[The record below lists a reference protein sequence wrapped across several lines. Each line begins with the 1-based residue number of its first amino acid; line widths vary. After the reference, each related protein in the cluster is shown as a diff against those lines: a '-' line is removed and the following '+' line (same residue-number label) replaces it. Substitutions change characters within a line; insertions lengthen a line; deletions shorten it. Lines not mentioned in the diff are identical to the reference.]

1 MAAADFIKK
10 LAPGAQ
16 KVYKKYNVLASLVIA
31 QGCLES
37 GFGTSGLSKQ
47 ANNLFGVKGT
57 YNGKYVLM
65 WTSEQDKKGN
75 VTRIQAK
82 FRKYPSY
89 AESLA
94 DLGSLYTRLSR
105 YKAVVGEKDY
115 KKATTAVFKAGYATD
130 IHYPSKLNSIIEKYN
145 LTKYDGEIVPDVPDV
160 PEEPSEPETPTKP
173 TYPSK
178 EYDGKDM
185 PLNQHLP
192 SDVDFPQLHVSS
204 KDGKDVIEITGVS
217 VDFTADPTGKKSFSF
232 TLPRTQEN
240 ATEFELLVV
249 DNILYLDEKK
259 YNHQKYYITNVSL
272 HQENGVLTKTVTAAH
287 IFSVLLINNRIE
299 KTVSKKL
306 SIKEALDIALKGT
319 DFKYVIHAKDGE
331 ISSAEQ
337 ENFGEKNSTEL
348 MDEIIEDYDIE
359 LDVDN
364 YKIHV
369 YKKMGQEIDFVLDSR
384 YNMPG
389 ITITT
394 DSQNCTTRAWGYG
407 AQKET
412 DSVSKSK
419 DDSKTTKDEKEAS
432 KDEEKEPEYVFE
444 PVLYIHPDEDKF
456 LIEGKPRWAEPIK
469 DERYKKSSSIISALK
484 KHVNPYPE
492 MTVEVEFQKIYEP
505 KLLEI
510 EQDFW
515 LGDTIHVIADTADGI
530 TFEDDLRVVSIQ
542 HNPLNPYSSPTI
554 TFANFRKDIQRITVD
569 QAKQVKNLQ
578 RYINDMLKTLR

>member
-16 KVYKKYNVLASLVIA
+16 KVFKKYNVLASLVIA

-37 GFGTSGLSKQ
+37 GFGASDLSKQ
-47 ANNLFGVKGT
+47 AYNLFGVKGT

-65 WTSEQDKKGN
+65 WTKEQDKHGN
-75 VTRIQAK
+75 ETRVQAR

-105 YKAVVGEKDY
+105 YKDVVGEKDY
-115 KKATTAVFKAGYATD
+115 QKATAAVAKGGYATD
-130 IHYPSKLNSIIEKYN
+130 INYATKLNSIIFTYK
-145 LTKYDGEIVPDVPDV
+145 LTQYDNVDL
-160 PEEPSEPETPTKP
+160 PEEPSEPETPTGP
-173 TYPSK
+173 DYPSK

-185 PLNQHLP
+185 PLNQNLP

-204 KDGKDVIEITGVS
+204 KDGKEVIEITGAS
-217 VDFTADPTGKKSFSF
+217 VDFTVDTTGKKTFTFS
-232 TLPRTQEN
+232 LVRTQEN
-240 ATEFELLVV
+240 AAEFELLVV

-272 HQENGVLTKTVTAAH
+272 HQENGMLTKTVTAAH
-287 IFSVLLINNRIE
+287 IFTVLLINNRIE
-299 KTVSKKL
+299 NTVSKKL

-412 DSVSKSK
+412 DSDSESKG
-419 DDSKTTKDEKEAS
+419 DGKTTEDEKEVK

-530 TFEDDLRVVSIQ
+530 TFEDDLRVVSFQ

-554 TFANFRKDIQRITVD
+554 TFANFRKDIQRINVD
-569 QAKQVKNLQ
+569 QVKKMKNLQ

>member
-1 MAAADFIKK
+1 MAAVDFIKK

-16 KVYKKYNVLASLVIA
+16 RVQKKYNVLASLVIA

-37 GFGTSGLSKQ
+37 GFGASDLSQQ
-47 ANNLFGVKGT
+47 AYNLFGVKGT

-65 WTSEQDKKGN
+65 WTKEQDKNGN
-75 VTRIQAK
+75 ETRVKAR

-105 YKAVVGEKDY
+105 YKDVVGEKDY
-115 KKATTAVFKAGYATD
+115 QKATAAVAKGGYATD
-130 IHYPSKLNSIIEKYN
+130 INYATKLNSIIFTYKLTQYDN
-145 LTKYDGEIVPDVPDV
+145 LDDL
-160 PEEPSEPETPTKP
+160 PEEPSEPETPTGP
-173 TYPSK
+173 DYPSK

-185 PLNQHLP
+185 PLNQNLP

-204 KDGKDVIEITGVS
+204 KDGKEVIEITGAS
-217 VDFTADPTGKKSFSF
+217 VDFTVDTTGKKSFTFS
-232 TLPRTQEN
+232 LVRTQEN
-240 ATEFELLVV
+240 AAEFELLVV

-272 HQENGVLTKTVTAAH
+272 HQENGMLTKTVTAAH

-369 YKKMGQEIDFVLDSR
+369 YKKMGQKIDFVLDSR

-419 DDSKTTKDEKEAS
+419 DDSKTTENEQEAS

-554 TFANFRKDIQRITVD
+554 TFANFRKDIQRINVD
-569 QAKQVKNLQ
+569 QVKKMKNLQ

>member
-47 ANNLFGVKGT
+47 ANNLFGIKGT

-115 KKATTAVFKAGYATD
+115 KKATAAVSKAGYATD

-173 TYPSK
+173 TYPSR

-204 KDGKDVIEITGVS
+204 KDGKDVIEVTGMS
-217 VDFTADPTGKKSFSF
+217 VDFTADPTGKKTFSF

-319 DFKYVIHAKDGE
+319 DFKYVIHANDGD
-331 ISSAEQ
+331 IPSVEQ

-348 MDEIIEDYDIE
+348 MDEIIEDYGIE

-369 YKKMGQEIDFVLDSR
+369 YKKMGQVIDFVLDSR

-412 DSVSKSK
+412 DSVSESK
-419 DDSKTTKDEKEAS
+419 GDGKDQKEVK

-469 DERYKKSSSIISALK
+469 DERYKKAGSIISALK

-554 TFANFRKDIQRITVD
+554 TFANFRKDIQRISVD

>member
-1 MAAADFIKK
+1 MAAVDFIKK

-16 KVYKKYNVLASLVIA
+16 RVQKKYNVLASLVIA

-37 GFGTSGLSKQ
+37 GFGASDLSQQ
-47 ANNLFGVKGT
+47 AYNLFGVKGT

-65 WTSEQDKKGN
+65 WTKEQDKNGN
-75 VTRIQAK
+75 ETRVKAR

-105 YKAVVGEKDY
+105 YKDVVGEKDY
-115 KKATTAVFKAGYATD
+115 QKATAAVAKGGYATD
-130 IHYPSKLNSIIEKYN
+130 INYATKLNSIIFTYKLTQYDN
-145 LTKYDGEIVPDVPDV
+145 LDDL
-160 PEEPSEPETPTKP
+160 PEEPSEPETPTGP
-173 TYPSK
+173 DYPSK

-185 PLNQHLP
+185 PLNQNLP
-192 SDVDFPQLHVSS
+192 SDVDFPQMHVSS
-204 KDGKDVIEITGVS
+204 KDGKEVIEITGAS
-217 VDFTADPTGKKSFSF
+217 VDFTVDTTGKKSFTFS
-232 TLPRTQEN
+232 LVRTQEN
-240 ATEFELLVV
+240 AAEFELLVV

-272 HQENGVLTKTVTAAH
+272 HQENGMLTKTVTAAH
-287 IFSVLLINNRIE
+287 IFTVLLINNRIE

-319 DFKYVIHAKDGE
+319 DFKYVIHAKDDE

-407 AQKET
+407 AQKEI
-412 DSVSKSK
+412 DSDS
-419 DDSKTTKDEKEAS
+419 DSKVDGKTTEDEKEVK
-432 KDEEKEPEYVFE
+432 KDEEKEPEYVFD
-444 PVLYIHPDEDKF
+444 PVLYIHPDEEKF

-530 TFEDDLRVVSIQ
+530 TFEDDLRVVSFQ

-554 TFANFRKDIQRITVD
+554 TFANFRKDIQRINVD
-569 QAKQVKNLQ
+569 QVKKMKNLQ

>member
-1 MAAADFIKK
+1 MAAVDFIKK
-10 LAPGAQ
+10 LAPGAK
-16 KVYKKYNVLASLVIA
+16 KVQKKYKVLASLVIA

-37 GFGTSGLSKQ
+37 GFGSSDLSKQ
-47 ANNLFGVKGT
+47 AYNLFGIKGT

-65 WTSEQDKKGN
+65 WTKEQDKQGN
-75 VTRIQAK
+75 ETRVQAP
-82 FRKYPSY
+82 FRKYPSF
-89 AESLA
+89 AESLE

-105 YKAVVGEKDY
+105 YKAVFGEKDY
-115 KKATTAVFKAGYATD
+115 QKATAAVAKGGYATD
-130 IHYPSKLNSIIEKYN
+130 INYAMKLNSIIFTYK
-145 LTKYDGEIVPDVPDV
+145 LTQYDNDDGL
-160 PEEPSEPETPTKP
+160 PEEPSEPETPTGP
-173 TYPSK
+173 DYPSR
-178 EYDGKDM
+178 EYDGVDI
-185 PLNQHLP
+185 PLNQNLP

-217 VDFTADPTGKKSFSF
+217 VDFTADPTGKKTFSF

-240 ATEFELLVV
+240 AAEFELLVV

-272 HQENGVLTKTVTAAH
+272 HQENGMLTKTVTAAH

-306 SIKEALDIALKGT
+306 SVKEALDIALKGT

-331 ISSAEQ
+331 IPAAEQ

-412 DSVSKSK
+412 ESVSQSK
-419 DDSKTTKDEKEAS
+419 DDKTTEDEKEAT

-569 QAKQVKNLQ
+569 QVKQVKNLQ

>member
-1 MAAADFIKK
+1 MAAAVDFIKK
-10 LAPGAQ
+10 LAPGAK
-16 KVYKKYNVLASLVIA
+16 KVQKKYKVLASLVIA

-37 GFGTSGLSKQ
+37 GFGSSDLSKQ
-47 ANNLFGVKGT
+47 AYNLFGIKGT

-65 WTSEQDKKGN
+65 WTKEQDKQGN
-75 VTRIQAK
+75 ETRVQAP
-82 FRKYPSY
+82 FRKYPSF
-89 AESLA
+89 AESLE

-115 KKATTAVFKAGYATD
+115 QKATAAVAKGGYATD
-130 IHYPSKLNSIIEKYN
+130 INYAMKLNSIIFTYK
-145 LTKYDGEIVPDVPDV
+145 LTQYDNDDGI
-160 PEEPSEPETPTKP
+160 PEEPSEPETPTGP
-173 TYPSK
+173 DYPSR
-178 EYDGKDM
+178 EFDGVDI
-185 PLNQHLP
+185 PINQNLP

-240 ATEFELLVV
+240 AAEFELLIV
-249 DNILYLDEKK
+249 DNVLYLDEKK

-272 HQENGVLTKTVTAAH
+272 HQENGMLTKTVTAAH

-319 DFKYVIHAKDGE
+319 DFKYVIHAKEGE
-331 ISSAEQ
+331 IASAEQ

-369 YKKMGQEIDFVLDSR
+369 YKKMGQVIDFVLDSR
-384 YNMPG
+384 YNMSG

-407 AQKET
+407 AQKEI
-412 DSVSKSK
+412 DSASESK
-419 DDSKTTKDEKEAS
+419 DDDKTTE
-432 KDEEKEPEYVFE
+432 DEEKEPEYVFE

-530 TFEDDLRVVSIQ
+530 TFEGDLRVVSIQ

-554 TFANFRKDIQRITVD
+554 TFANFRKDIQRINVD
-569 QAKQVKNLQ
+569 QVKKMKNLQ

>member
-1 MAAADFIKK
+1 MAAVDFIKK
-10 LAPGAQ
+10 LAPGAK
-16 KVYKKYNVLASLVIA
+16 KVQKKYKVLASLVIA

-37 GFGTSGLSKQ
+37 GFGSSDLSKQ
-47 ANNLFGVKGT
+47 AYNLFGIKGT

-65 WTSEQDKKGN
+65 WTKEQDKQGN
-75 VTRIQAK
+75 ETRVQAP
-82 FRKYPSY
+82 FRKYPSF
-89 AESLA
+89 AESLE

-115 KKATTAVFKAGYATD
+115 QKATAAVAKGGYATD
-130 IHYPSKLNSIIEKYN
+130 INYAMKLNSIIFTYK
-145 LTKYDGEIVPDVPDV
+145 LTQYDNDDGL
-160 PEEPSEPETPTKP
+160 PEEPSEPETPTGP
-173 TYPSK
+173 DYPSR
-178 EYDGKDM
+178 EYDGVDI
-185 PLNQHLP
+185 PLNQNLP

-204 KDGKDVIEITGVS
+204 KDGKEVIEITGAS
-217 VDFTADPTGKKSFSF
+217 VDFTVDTTGKKSFTFS
-232 TLPRTQEN
+232 LVRTQEN
-240 ATEFELLVV
+240 AAEFELLVV

-272 HQENGVLTKTVTAAH
+272 HQENGMLTKTVTAAH
-287 IFSVLLINNRIE
+287 IFTVLLINNRIE

-319 DFKYVIHAKDGE
+319 DFKYVIHAKDDE

-407 AQKET
+407 AQKEI
-412 DSVSKSK
+412 DSDSSSKV
-419 DDSKTTKDEKEAS
+419 DGKTTEDEKEVK

-530 TFEDDLRVVSIQ
+530 TFEDDLRVVSFQ

-554 TFANFRKDIQRITVD
+554 TFANFRKDIQRINVD
-569 QAKQVKNLQ
+569 QVKKMKNLQ

>member
-1 MAAADFIKK
+1 AD
-10 LAPGAQ
+10 
-16 KVYKKYNVLASLVIA
+16 
-31 QGCLES
+31 
-37 GFGTSGLSKQ
+37 T
-47 ANNLFGVKGT
+47 
-57 YNGKYVLM
+57 
-65 WTSEQDKKGN
+65 
-75 VTRIQAK
+75 
-82 FRKYPSY
+82 
-89 AESLA
+89 
-94 DLGSLYTRLSR
+94 
-105 YKAVVGEKDY
+105 
-115 KKATTAVFKAGYATD
+115 
-130 IHYPSKLNSIIEKYN
+130 
-145 LTKYDGEIVPDVPDV
+145 
-160 PEEPSEPETPTKP
+160 
-173 TYPSK
+173 
-178 EYDGKDM
+178 
-185 PLNQHLP
+185 
-192 SDVDFPQLHVSS
+192 
-204 KDGKDVIEITGVS
+204 
-217 VDFTADPTGKKSFSF
+217 TGKKSFTFS
-232 TLPRTQEN
+232 LARTQEN

-272 HQENGVLTKTVTAAH
+272 HQENGMLTKTVTAAH
-287 IFSVLLINNRIE
+287 IYSVLLINNRIE
-299 KTVSKKL
+299 KAVSKKL

-319 DFKYVIHAKDGE
+319 DFKYVIHAKDEE
-331 ISSAEQ
+331 IPSAEQ
-337 ENFGEKNSTEL
+337 ENFGERNSTEL
-348 MDEIIEDYDIE
+348 MDEIIEDYDLE

-412 DSVSKSK
+412 ESK
-419 DDSKTTKDEKEAS
+419 DDEKPATK
-432 KDEEKEPEYVFE
+432 EEGEEPVYIFD
-444 PVLYIHPDEDKF
+444 PVLYIHPNEDKF

-542 HNPLNPYSSPTI
+542 HNPLDPYSSPTI

-569 QAKQVKNLQ
+569 QAKQVKNLE

>member
-1 MAAADFIKK
+1 MAAVDFIKK

-16 KVYKKYNVLASLVIA
+16 KVQKKYNVLASLVIA

-37 GFGTSGLSKQ
+37 GFGASDLSKQ
-47 ANNLFGVKGT
+47 AYNLFGVKGT

-65 WTSEQDKKGN
+65 WTKEQDKHGN
-75 VTRIQAK
+75 ESRVQAR

-105 YKAVVGEKDY
+105 YKDVVGEKDY
-115 KKATTAVFKAGYATD
+115 QKATAAVAKGGYATD
-130 IHYPSKLNSIIEKYN
+130 INYATKLNSIIFTYKLTQYDN
-145 LTKYDGEIVPDVPDV
+145 LDDL
-160 PEEPSEPETPTKP
+160 PEEPSEPETPTGP
-173 TYPSK
+173 EYPSK
-178 EYDGKDM
+178 EYDGIDM

-240 ATEFELLVV
+240 ATEFEQLVV

-272 HQENGVLTKTVTAAH
+272 HQENGMLTKTVTAAH

-306 SIKEALDIALKGT
+306 GIKEALDIALKGT
-319 DFKYVIHAKDGE
+319 DFKYVIHAKAGE
-331 ISSAEQ
+331 IPSAEQ

-348 MDEIIEDYDIE
+348 MDEIIEDYGIE

-369 YKKMGQEIDFVLDSR
+369 YKKMGEVIDFVLDSR

-412 DSVSKSK
+412 DSVSESK
-419 DDSKTTKDEKEAS
+419 GDGKTTQDE

-469 DERYKKSSSIISALK
+469 DERYKKTGSIISALK

-554 TFANFRKDIQRITVD
+554 TFANFRKDIQRINVD
-569 QAKQVKNLQ
+569 QVKKMKNLQ

>member
-37 GFGTSGLSKQ
+37 GFGASDLSKQ
-47 ANNLFGVKGT
+47 AYNLFGVKGT

-65 WTSEQDKKGN
+65 WTKEQDKHGN
-75 VTRIQAK
+75 ETRVQAR

-105 YKAVVGEKDY
+105 YKDVVGEKDY
-115 KKATTAVFKAGYATD
+115 QKATAAVAKGGYATD
-130 IHYPSKLNSIIEKYN
+130 INYATKLNSIIFTYKLTQYDN
-145 LTKYDGEIVPDVPDV
+145 LDDL
-160 PEEPSEPETPTKP
+160 PEEPSEPETPTGP
-173 TYPSK
+173 DYPSK

-185 PLNQHLP
+185 PLNQNLP

-204 KDGKDVIEITGVS
+204 KDEKEVIEITGAS
-217 VDFTADPTGKKSFSF
+217 VDFTVDTTGKKSFTFS
-232 TLPRTQEN
+232 LVRTQEN
-240 ATEFELLVV
+240 AAEFELLVV

-272 HQENGVLTKTVTAAH
+272 HQENGMLTKTVTAAH

-319 DFKYVIHAKDGE
+319 DFKYVIHAKDDE

-407 AQKET
+407 AQKEI
-412 DSVSKSK
+412 DSDS
-419 DDSKTTKDEKEAS
+419 DSKVDGKTTEDEKEVR

-530 TFEDDLRVVSIQ
+530 TFEDDLRVVSFQ

-554 TFANFRKDIQRITVD
+554 TFANFRKDIQRINVD
-569 QAKQVKNLQ
+569 QVKKMKNLQ

>member
-37 GFGTSGLSKQ
+37 GFGASDLSKQ
-47 ANNLFGVKGT
+47 AYNLFGVKGT
-57 YNGKYVLM
+57 YKGKYVLM
-65 WTSEQDKKGN
+65 WTKEQDKHGN
-75 VTRIQAK
+75 ETRVQAP
-82 FRKYPSY
+82 FRKYPSF
-89 AESLA
+89 AESLE

-115 KKATTAVFKAGYATD
+115 QKATAAVAKGGYATD
-130 IHYPSKLNSIIEKYN
+130 INYATKLNSIIFTYKLTQYDN
-145 LTKYDGEIVPDVPDV
+145 LDDL
-160 PEEPSEPETPTKP
+160 PEEPSEPETPTGP
-173 TYPSK
+173 EYPSK
-178 EYDGKDM
+178 EYDGIDM
-185 PLNQHLP
+185 PLNQNLP

-240 ATEFELLVV
+240 GAEFDLLIV
-249 DNILYLDEKK
+249 DNVLYLDEKK

-331 ISSAEQ
+331 IPSAEQ

-348 MDEIIEDYDIE
+348 MDEIIEDYGIE

-412 DSVSKSK
+412 ESVSASK
-419 DDSKTTKDEKEAS
+419 DDGKTTEDEKEVK
-432 KDEEKEPEYVFE
+432 KDEEKELEYVFD

-484 KHVNPYPE
+484 KHVNPYTE

-542 HNPLNPYSSPTI
+542 HNPLDPYSSPTI

>member
-1 MAAADFIKK
+1 MAAVDFIKK

-16 KVYKKYNVLASLVIA
+16 KVQKKYKVLASLVIA

-37 GFGTSGLSKQ
+37 GFGASDLSKQ
-47 ANNLFGVKGT
+47 AYNLFGVKGT

-65 WTSEQDKKGN
+65 WTKEQDKHGN
-75 VTRIQAK
+75 ETRVKAR

-105 YKAVVGEKDY
+105 YKDVVGEKDY
-115 KKATTAVFKAGYATD
+115 QKATAAVAKGGYATD
-130 IHYPSKLNSIIEKYN
+130 INYATKLNSIIFTYKLTQYDN
-145 LTKYDGEIVPDVPDV
+145 LDDL
-160 PEEPSEPETPTKP
+160 PEEPSEPETPTGP
-173 TYPSK
+173 DYPSK

-185 PLNQHLP
+185 PLNQNLP

-204 KDGKDVIEITGVS
+204 KDGKEVIEITGAS
-217 VDFTADPTGKKSFSF
+217 VDFTVDTTGKKSFTFS
-232 TLPRTQEN
+232 LVRTQEN
-240 ATEFELLVV
+240 AAEFELLVV

-272 HQENGVLTKTVTAAH
+272 HQENGMLTKTVTAAH
-287 IFSVLLINNRIE
+287 IFTVLLINNRIE
-299 KTVSKKL
+299 NTVSKKL

-407 AQKET
+407 AQKEI
-412 DSVSKSK
+412 DSDS
-419 DDSKTTKDEKEAS
+419 DSKVDGKTTEDEKEVR

-530 TFEDDLRVVSIQ
+530 TFEDDLRVVSFQ

-554 TFANFRKDIQRITVD
+554 TFANFRKDIQRINVD
-569 QAKQVKNLQ
+569 QVKKMKNLQ

>member
-1 MAAADFIKK
+1 MAAVDFIKK

-16 KVYKKYNVLASLVIA
+16 KVQKKYNVLASLVIA

-37 GFGTSGLSKQ
+37 GFGASDLSKQ
-47 ANNLFGVKGT
+47 AYNLFGVKGT

-65 WTSEQDKKGN
+65 WTKEQDKHGN
-75 VTRIQAK
+75 ESRVQAR

-105 YKAVVGEKDY
+105 YKDVVGEKDY
-115 KKATTAVFKAGYATD
+115 QKATAAVAKGGYATD
-130 IHYPSKLNSIIEKYN
+130 INYATKLNSIIFTYKLTQYDN
-145 LTKYDGEIVPDVPDV
+145 LDDL
-160 PEEPSEPETPTKP
+160 PEEPSEPETPTGPK
-173 TYPSK
+173 YPSK
-178 EYDGKDM
+178 EYDGIDM

-240 ATEFELLVV
+240 ATEFEQLVV

-272 HQENGVLTKTVTAAH
+272 HQENGMLTKTVTAAH

-306 SIKEALDIALKGT
+306 GIKEALDIALKGT
-319 DFKYVIHAKDGE
+319 DFKYVIHAKAGE
-331 ISSAEQ
+331 IPSAEQ

-348 MDEIIEDYDIE
+348 MDEIIEDYGIE

-369 YKKMGQEIDFVLDSR
+369 YKKMGQVIDFVLDSR

-412 DSVSKSK
+412 DSVSESK
-419 DDSKTTKDEKEAS
+419 GDGKTTQDE

-469 DERYKKSSSIISALK
+469 DERYKKAGSIISALK

-554 TFANFRKDIQRITVD
+554 TFANFRKDIQRINVD
-569 QAKQVKNLQ
+569 QVKKMKNLQ

>member
-47 ANNLFGVKGT
+47 ANNLFGIKGT

-115 KKATTAVFKAGYATD
+115 KKATAAVSKAGYATD

-204 KDGKDVIEITGVS
+204 KDGKDVIEVTGMS
-217 VDFTADPTGKKSFSF
+217 VDFMADPTGKKTFSF

-319 DFKYVIHAKDGE
+319 DFKYVIHAKDGD
-331 ISSAEQ
+331 IPSVEQ

-348 MDEIIEDYDIE
+348 MDEIIEDYGIE

-369 YKKMGQEIDFVLDSR
+369 YKKMGQVIDFVLDSR

-412 DSVSKSK
+412 DSVSESK
-419 DDSKTTKDEKEAS
+419 GDGKDQKEVK

-456 LIEGKPRWAEPIK
+456 LVEGKPRWAEPIK
-469 DERYKKSSSIISALK
+469 DERYKKAGSIISALK

-554 TFANFRKDIQRITVD
+554 TFANFRKDIQRISVD

>member
-1 MAAADFIKK
+1 MAAVDFIKK
-10 LAPGAQ
+10 LAPGAK
-16 KVYKKYNVLASLVIA
+16 KVQKKYKVLASLVIA

-37 GFGTSGLSKQ
+37 GFGSSDLSKQ
-47 ANNLFGVKGT
+47 AYNLFGIKGT

-65 WTSEQDKKGN
+65 WTKEQDKQGN
-75 VTRIQAK
+75 ETRVQAP
-82 FRKYPSY
+82 FRKYPSF
-89 AESLA
+89 AESLE

-115 KKATTAVFKAGYATD
+115 QKATAAVAKGGYATD
-130 IHYPSKLNSIIEKYN
+130 INYAMKLNSIIFTYK
-145 LTKYDGEIVPDVPDV
+145 LTQYDNDDGL
-160 PEEPSEPETPTKP
+160 PEEPSEPETPTGP
-173 TYPSK
+173 DYPSR
-178 EYDGKDM
+178 EYDGIDM
-185 PLNQHLP
+185 PLNQNLP

-217 VDFTADPTGKKSFSF
+217 VDFTVDPTGKKSFSF
-232 TLPRTQEN
+232 TLPRTKEN
-240 ATEFELLVV
+240 AAEFELLVV

-259 YNHQKYYITNVSL
+259 HNHQKYYITNVSL
-272 HQENGVLTKTVTAAH
+272 HQENGMLTKTVTAAH

-319 DFKYVIHAKDGE
+319 DFKYVIHAKEGE
-331 ISSAEQ
+331 ISSGEQ

-407 AQKET
+407 AQKEI
-412 DSVSKSK
+412 DSASESK
-419 DDSKTTKDEKEAS
+419 DDGKTTE
-432 KDEEKEPEYVFE
+432 DEEKEPEYVFE

-484 KHVNPYPE
+484 KHVNPFPE

-542 HNPLNPYSSPTI
+542 HNPLDPYSSPTI
-554 TFANFRKDIQRITVD
+554 TMANFRKDIQRINVD
-569 QAKQVKNLQ
+569 QVKKMKNLQ

>member
-37 GFGTSGLSKQ
+37 GFGASDLSKQ
-47 ANNLFGVKGT
+47 AYNLFGVKGT

-65 WTSEQDKKGN
+65 WTKEQDKHGN
-75 VTRIQAK
+75 ESRVQAR

-105 YKAVVGEKDY
+105 YKDVVGEKDY
-115 KKATTAVFKAGYATD
+115 LKATAAVAKGGYATD
-130 IHYPSKLNSIIEKYN
+130 INYATKLNSIIFTYKLTQYDN
-145 LTKYDGEIVPDVPDV
+145 LDDL
-160 PEEPSEPETPTKP
+160 PEEPSEPETPTGP
-173 TYPSK
+173 EYPSK
-178 EYDGKDM
+178 EYDGIDM
-185 PLNQHLP
+185 PLNQNLP

-204 KDGKDVIEITGVS
+204 KDGKDAIEITGVS

-232 TLPRTQEN
+232 TLPRTQQN
-240 ATEFELLVV
+240 AAEFEHLVV

-272 HQENGVLTKTVTAAH
+272 HQENGMLTKTVTAAH

-306 SIKEALDIALKGT
+306 GIKEALDIALKGT
-319 DFKYVIHAKDGE
+319 DFKYVIHAKAGE
-331 ISSAEQ
+331 IPSAEQ
-337 ENFGEKNSTEL
+337 ENFGEKNSIEL
-348 MDEIIEDYDIE
+348 MDEIIEDYGIE

-369 YKKMGQEIDFVLDSR
+369 YKKMGQVIDFVLDSR

-412 DSVSKSK
+412 DSVSESK
-419 DDSKTTKDEKEAS
+419 GDGKTTQDE

-469 DERYKKSSSIISALK
+469 DERYKKAGSIISALK

-554 TFANFRKDIQRITVD
+554 TFANFRKDIQRINVD
-569 QAKQVKNLQ
+569 QVKKMKNLQ

>member
-1 MAAADFIKK
+1 MAAVDFIKK
-10 LAPGAQ
+10 LVPGAQ
-16 KVYKKYNVLASLVIA
+16 KVQKKYKVLASLVIA

-37 GFGTSGLSKQ
+37 GFGSSDLSKQ
-47 ANNLFGVKGT
+47 AYNLFGIKGT

-65 WTSEQDKKGN
+65 WTKEQDKQGN
-75 VTRIQAK
+75 ETRVQAP
-82 FRKYPSY
+82 FRKYPSF
-89 AESLA
+89 AESLE

-115 KKATTAVFKAGYATD
+115 QKATAAVAKGGYATD
-130 IHYPSKLNSIIEKYN
+130 INYAMKLNSIIFTYK
-145 LTKYDGEIVPDVPDV
+145 LTQYDNDDGL
-160 PEEPSEPETPTKP
+160 PEEPSEPETPTGP
-173 TYPSK
+173 DYPSR
-178 EYDGKDM
+178 EYDGIDM
-185 PLNQHLP
+185 PLNQNLP

-240 ATEFELLVV
+240 AAEFELLIV
-249 DNILYLDEKK
+249 DNVLYLDEKK

-272 HQENGVLTKTVTAAH
+272 HQENGMLTKTVTAAH

-319 DFKYVIHAKDGE
+319 DFKYVIHAKEGE
-331 ISSAEQ
+331 IASAEQ

-407 AQKET
+407 AQKEI
-412 DSVSKSK
+412 DSASESK
-419 DDSKTTKDEKEAS
+419 DDGTTTEDG
-432 KDEEKEPEYVFE
+432 EKEPEYVFE

-469 DERYKKSSSIISALK
+469 DERYKKAGSIISALK

-569 QAKQVKNLQ
+569 QVKQVKNLQ

>member
-1 MAAADFIKK
+1 MAAVDFIKK

-16 KVYKKYNVLASLVIA
+16 KVQKKYKVLASLVIA

-37 GFGTSGLSKQ
+37 GFGSSDLSKQ
-47 ANNLFGVKGT
+47 AYNLFGVKGT

-65 WTSEQDKKGN
+65 WTKEQDKHGN
-75 VTRIQAK
+75 ETRVQAR

-105 YKAVVGEKDY
+105 YKDVVGEKDY
-115 KKATTAVFKAGYATD
+115 QKATAAVAKGGYATD
-130 IHYPSKLNSIIEKYN
+130 INYATKLNSIIFTYKLTQYDN
-145 LTKYDGEIVPDVPDV
+145 LDDL
-160 PEEPSEPETPTKP
+160 PEEPSEPETPTGSEF
-173 TYPSK
+173 PSK
-178 EYDGKDM
+178 EYDGIDM
-185 PLNQHLP
+185 PLNQNLP

-240 ATEFELLVV
+240 GAEFELLIV
-249 DNILYLDEKK
+249 DNVLYLDEKK

-319 DFKYVIHAKDGE
+319 DFKYVIHAKAGE
-331 ISSAEQ
+331 IPSAEQ

-348 MDEIIEDYDIE
+348 MDEIIEDYGIE

-369 YKKMGQEIDFVLDSR
+369 YKKMGQVIDFVLDSR

-412 DSVSKSK
+412 DSVFESKG
-419 DDSKTTKDEKEAS
+419 DGKTTEDGKEES
-432 KDEEKEPEYVFE
+432 KEEKEPEYVFE

-554 TFANFRKDIQRITVD
+554 TFANFRKDIQRINVD
-569 QAKQVKNLQ
+569 QVKKMKNLQ

>member
-1 MAAADFIKK
+1 MAAVDFIKK

-16 KVYKKYNVLASLVIA
+16 KVQKKYNVLASLVIA

-37 GFGTSGLSKQ
+37 GFGASDLSKQ
-47 ANNLFGVKGT
+47 AYNLFGVKGT

-65 WTSEQDKKGN
+65 WTKEQDKHGN
-75 VTRIQAK
+75 ESRVQAR

-105 YKAVVGEKDY
+105 YKDVVGEKDY
-115 KKATTAVFKAGYATD
+115 QKATAAVAKGGYATD
-130 IHYPSKLNSIIEKYN
+130 INYATKLNSIIFTYKLTQYDN
-145 LTKYDGEIVPDVPDV
+145 LDDL
-160 PEEPSEPETPTKP
+160 PEEPSEPETPIGP
-173 TYPSK
+173 EYPSK
-178 EYDGKDM
+178 EYDGIDM

-240 ATEFELLVV
+240 ATEFEQLVV

-272 HQENGVLTKTVTAAH
+272 HQENGMLTKTVTAAH

-306 SIKEALDIALKGT
+306 GIKEALDIALKGT
-319 DFKYVIHAKDGE
+319 DFKYVIHAKAGE
-331 ISSAEQ
+331 IPSAEQ
-337 ENFGEKNSTEL
+337 ENFGEKNSIEL
-348 MDEIIEDYDIE
+348 MDEIIEDYGIE

-364 YKIHV
+364 YKIHI
-369 YKKMGQEIDFVLDSR
+369 YKKMGQVIDFVLDSR

-412 DSVSKSK
+412 DSVSESK
-419 DDSKTTKDEKEAS
+419 GDGKTTQ
-432 KDEEKEPEYVFE
+432 DEEKEPEYVFD

-469 DERYKKSSSIISALK
+469 DERYKKAGSIISALK

-554 TFANFRKDIQRITVD
+554 TFANFRKDIQRINVD
-569 QAKQVKNLQ
+569 QVKKMKNLQ

>member
-10 LAPGAQ
+10 LVPGAQ

-37 GFGTSGLSKQ
+37 GFGASDLSKQ
-47 ANNLFGVKGT
+47 AYNLFGVKGT

-65 WTSEQDKKGN
+65 WTKEQDKHGN
-75 VTRIQAK
+75 ETRVQAR

-105 YKAVVGEKDY
+105 YKDVVGEKDY
-115 KKATTAVFKAGYATD
+115 QKATAAVAKGGYATD
-130 IHYPSKLNSIIEKYN
+130 INYATKLNSIIFTYKLTQYDN
-145 LTKYDGEIVPDVPDV
+145 LDDL
-160 PEEPSEPETPTKP
+160 PEEPSEPETPTGP
-173 TYPSK
+173 DYPSK

-185 PLNQHLP
+185 PLNQNLP

-204 KDGKDVIEITGVS
+204 KDGKEVIEITGAS
-217 VDFTADPTGKKSFSF
+217 VDFTVDTTGKKSFTFS
-232 TLPRTQEN
+232 LVRTQEN
-240 ATEFELLVV
+240 AAEFELLVV

-272 HQENGVLTKTVTAAH
+272 HQENGMLTKTVTAAH
-287 IFSVLLINNRIE
+287 IFTVLLINNRIE

-319 DFKYVIHAKDGE
+319 DFKYVIHAKDDE

-407 AQKET
+407 AQKEI
-412 DSVSKSK
+412 DSDS
-419 DDSKTTKDEKEAS
+419 DSKVDGKTTEDEKEVK

-530 TFEDDLRVVSIQ
+530 TFEDDLRVVSFQ

-554 TFANFRKDIQRITVD
+554 TFANFRKDIQRINVD
-569 QAKQVKNLQ
+569 QVKKMKNLQ

>member
-1 MAAADFIKK
+1 MAAVDFIKK

-37 GFGTSGLSKQ
+37 GFGSSSLSQQ
-47 ANNLFGVKGT
+47 ANNLFGIKGT

-75 VTRIQAK
+75 VTKIQAK

-89 AESLA
+89 AESLE

-115 KKATTAVFKAGYATD
+115 QKATAAVAKGGYATD
-130 IHYPSKLNSIIEKYN
+130 INYATKLNSIIFTYK
-145 LTKYDGEIVPDVPDV
+145 LTQYDNVDDL
-160 PEEPSEPETPTKP
+160 PEEPSEPETPTGP
-173 TYPSK
+173 EYPSK

-185 PLNQHLP
+185 PLNQSLP

-204 KDGKDVIEITGVS
+204 KDGKEVVEITGVS

-240 ATEFELLVV
+240 AAEFELLVV

-272 HQENGVLTKTVTAAH
+272 HQENGMLTKTVTAAH

-331 ISSAEQ
+331 IPSAEQ

-369 YKKMGQEIDFVLDSR
+369 YKKMGQKIDFVLDSR

-407 AQKET
+407 AQKEPESAT
-412 DSVSKSK
+412 KSN
-419 DDSKTTKDEKEAS
+419 DDNKTVDIKKEGT
-432 KDEEKEPEYVFE
+432 KDEEKESDYVFA

-469 DERYKKSSSIISALK
+469 DERYKKVGSIISALK

-505 KLLEI
+505 KLREI

-554 TFANFRKDIQRITVD
+554 TLANFRKDIQKITVD
-569 QAKQVKNLQ
+569 QVKQMKNLQ

>member
-1 MAAADFIKK
+1 MAAVDFIKK

-16 KVYKKYNVLASLVIA
+16 RVQKKYNVLASLVIA

-37 GFGTSGLSKQ
+37 GFGASDLSKQ
-47 ANNLFGVKGT
+47 AYNLFGVKGT

-65 WTSEQDKKGN
+65 WTKEQDKHGN
-75 VTRIQAK
+75 ETRVKAR

-105 YKAVVGEKDY
+105 YKDVVGEKDY
-115 KKATTAVFKAGYATD
+115 QKATAAVAKGGYATD
-130 IHYPSKLNSIIEKYN
+130 INYATKLNSIIFTYKLTQYDN
-145 LTKYDGEIVPDVPDV
+145 LDDL
-160 PEEPSEPETPTKP
+160 PEEPSEPETPTGP
-173 TYPSK
+173 DYPSK

-185 PLNQHLP
+185 PLNQNLP

-204 KDGKDVIEITGVS
+204 KDGKEVIEITGAS
-217 VDFTADPTGKKSFSF
+217 VDFTVDTTGKKSFTFS
-232 TLPRTQEN
+232 LVRTQEN
-240 ATEFELLVV
+240 AAEFELLVV

-272 HQENGVLTKTVTAAH
+272 HQENGMLTKTVTAAH
-287 IFSVLLINNRIE
+287 IFTVLLINNRIE
-299 KTVSKKL
+299 NTVSKKL

-419 DDSKTTKDEKEAS
+419 DDSKTTENEKEAS

-530 TFEDDLRVVSIQ
+530 TFEDDLRVVLIQ

-554 TFANFRKDIQRITVD
+554 TFANFRKDIQRINVD
-569 QAKQVKNLQ
+569 QVKKMKNLQ

>member
-1 MAAADFIKK
+1 MAAVDFIKK

-16 KVYKKYNVLASLVIA
+16 KVQKKYNVLASLVIA

-37 GFGTSGLSKQ
+37 GFGASDLSKQ
-47 ANNLFGVKGT
+47 AYNLFGVKGT

-65 WTSEQDKKGN
+65 WTKEQDKHGN
-75 VTRIQAK
+75 ESRVQAR

-94 DLGSLYTRLSR
+94 DLGSLYTRMSR
-105 YKAVVGEKDY
+105 YKDVVGEKDY
-115 KKATTAVFKAGYATD
+115 QKATAAVAKGGYATD
-130 IHYPSKLNSIIEKYN
+130 INYATKLNSIIFTYKLTQYDN
-145 LTKYDGEIVPDVPDV
+145 LDDL
-160 PEEPSEPETPTKP
+160 PEEPSEPETPTGP
-173 TYPSK
+173 EYPSK
-178 EYDGKDM
+178 EYDGIDM
-185 PLNQHLP
+185 PLNQNLP

-232 TLPRTQEN
+232 TLPHTQQN
-240 ATEFELLVV
+240 AAEFEQLVV

-319 DFKYVIHAKDGE
+319 DFKYVIHAKAGE
-331 ISSAEQ
+331 IPSAEQ

-348 MDEIIEDYDIE
+348 MDEIIEDYGIE

-369 YKKMGQEIDFVLDSR
+369 YKKMGQVIDFVLDSR

-419 DDSKTTKDEKEAS
+419 DDSKTTENEKEAS

-469 DERYKKSSSIISALK
+469 DERYKKAGSIISALK

-492 MTVEVEFQKIYEP
+492 MTVEVEFQKIFEP

-542 HNPLNPYSSPTI
+542 HNPLDPYSSPTI
-554 TFANFRKDIQRITVD
+554 TMANFRKDIQRINVD
-569 QAKQVKNLQ
+569 QVKKMKNLQ

>member
-1 MAAADFIKK
+1 MAAVDFIKK

-16 KVYKKYNVLASLVIA
+16 RVQKKYNVLASLVIA

-37 GFGTSGLSKQ
+37 GFGASDLSQQ
-47 ANNLFGVKGT
+47 AYNLFGVKGT

-65 WTSEQDKKGN
+65 WTKEQDKNGN
-75 VTRIQAK
+75 ETRVKAR

-105 YKAVVGEKDY
+105 YKDVVGEKDY
-115 KKATTAVFKAGYATD
+115 QKATAAVAKGGYATD
-130 IHYPSKLNSIIEKYN
+130 INYATKLNSIIFTYKLTQYDN
-145 LTKYDGEIVPDVPDV
+145 LDDL
-160 PEEPSEPETPTKP
+160 PEEPSEPETPTGP
-173 TYPSK
+173 DYPSK

-185 PLNQHLP
+185 PLNQNLP

-204 KDGKDVIEITGVS
+204 KDGKEVIEITGTS
-217 VDFTADPTGKKSFSF
+217 VDFTVDTTGKKSFTFS
-232 TLPRTQEN
+232 LVRTQEN
-240 ATEFELLVV
+240 AAEFELLVV

-272 HQENGVLTKTVTAAH
+272 HQENGMLTKTVTAAH

-412 DSVSKSK
+412 DSDSESKG
-419 DDSKTTKDEKEAS
+419 DDKTTEDEKEVK

-456 LIEGKPRWAEPIK
+456 LIEGKPRWGEPIK

-530 TFEDDLRVVSIQ
+530 TFEDDLRVISFQ

-554 TFANFRKDIQRITVD
+554 TFANFRKDIQRINVD
-569 QAKQVKNLQ
+569 QVKKMKNLQ

>member
-37 GFGTSGLSKQ
+37 GFGTSGLSQQ
-47 ANNLFGVKGT
+47 ANNLFGIKGT

-75 VTRIQAK
+75 VTRIQAR

-115 KKATTAVFKAGYATD
+115 QKATAAVAKGGYATD
-130 IHYPSKLNSIIEKYN
+130 INYATKLNSIIFTYK
-145 LTKYDGEIVPDVPDV
+145 LTQYDNVDDL
-160 PEEPSEPETPTKP
+160 PEEPSEPETPTEP
-173 TYPSK
+173 EYPSK

-185 PLNQHLP
+185 PLNQNLP

-217 VDFTADPTGKKSFSF
+217 VDFTADPTGKKTFSF

-240 ATEFELLVV
+240 AAEFELLVV

-272 HQENGVLTKTVTAAH
+272 HQENGMLTKTVTAAH

-369 YKKMGQEIDFVLDSR
+369 YKKMGQKIDFVLDSR

-412 DSVSKSK
+412 EAVSQSK
-419 DDSKTTKDEKEAS
+419 DDKTTEDEKEAT
-432 KDEEKEPEYVFE
+432 KDEEKEPEYVFD

-469 DERYKKSSSIISALK
+469 DERYKNRAAS
-484 KHVNPYPE
+484 
-492 MTVEVEFQKIYEP
+492 
-505 KLLEI
+505 
-510 EQDFW
+510 
-515 LGDTIHVIADTADGI
+515 
-530 TFEDDLRVVSIQ
+530 
-542 HNPLNPYSSPTI
+542 
-554 TFANFRKDIQRITVD
+554 FRP
-569 QAKQVKNLQ
+569 
-578 RYINDMLKTLR
+578 

>member
-1 MAAADFIKK
+1 MAAVDFIKK

-16 KVYKKYNVLASLVIA
+16 KVQKKYKVLASLVIA

-37 GFGTSGLSKQ
+37 GFGSSDLAKQ
-47 ANNLFGVKGT
+47 AYNLFGVKGT

-65 WTSEQDKKGN
+65 WTKEQDKHGN
-75 VTRIQAK
+75 ETRLQAR

-115 KKATTAVFKAGYATD
+115 KKATAAVAKGGYATD
-130 IHYPSKLNSIIEKYN
+130 INYALKLNSIIFTYKLTQYDN
-145 LTKYDGEIVPDVPDV
+145 LDDL
-160 PEEPSEPETPTKP
+160 PEEPSEPEIPSGP
-173 TYPSK
+173 DYPSK

-204 KDGKDVIEITGVS
+204 KDGKEVIEITGVS

-240 ATEFELLVV
+240 GAEFELLIV
-249 DNILYLDEKK
+249 DNVLYLDEKK

-272 HQENGVLTKTVTAAH
+272 HQENGVLTKTITAAH
-287 IFSVLLINNRIE
+287 IFSILLINNRIE

-319 DFKYVIHAKDGE
+319 DFKYVIHAKAGE
-331 ISSAEQ
+331 IPSAEQ

-348 MDEIIEDYDIE
+348 MDEIIEDYGIE

-389 ITITT
+389 ITITI

-412 DSVSKSK
+412 ESVSKSK
-419 DDSKTTKDEKEAS
+419 DDSKTTENEKEAS

-469 DERYKKSSSIISALK
+469 DERYKKAGSIISALK

-505 KLLEI
+505 KMLEI

>member
-1 MAAADFIKK
+1 MAAVDFIKK
-10 LAPGAQ
+10 LAPGAK
-16 KVYKKYNVLASLVIA
+16 KVQKKYKVLASLVIA

-37 GFGTSGLSKQ
+37 GFGSSDLSKQ
-47 ANNLFGVKGT
+47 AYNLFGIKGT

-65 WTSEQDKKGN
+65 WTKEQDKQGN
-75 VTRIQAK
+75 ETRVQAP
-82 FRKYPSY
+82 FRKYPSF
-89 AESLA
+89 AESLE

-115 KKATTAVFKAGYATD
+115 QKATAAVAKGGYATD
-130 IHYPSKLNSIIEKYN
+130 INYAMKLNSIIFTYK
-145 LTKYDGEIVPDVPDV
+145 LTQYDNDDGL
-160 PEEPSEPETPTKP
+160 PEEPSEPETPTGP
-173 TYPSK
+173 DYPSR
-178 EYDGKDM
+178 EYDGVDI
-185 PLNQHLP
+185 PLNQNLP

-232 TLPRTQEN
+232 TLPRTKEN
-240 ATEFELLVV
+240 AAEFELLVV

-272 HQENGVLTKTVTAAH
+272 HQENGMLTKTVTAAH

-319 DFKYVIHAKDGE
+319 DFKYVIHAKEGE
-331 ISSAEQ
+331 IASAEQ

-407 AQKET
+407 AQKEI
-412 DSVSKSK
+412 DSASESK
-419 DDSKTTKDEKEAS
+419 DDDKTTE
-432 KDEEKEPEYVFE
+432 DEEKEPEYVFE

-569 QAKQVKNLQ
+569 QVKQVKNLQ

>member
-1 MAAADFIKK
+1 MAAVDFIKK

-16 KVYKKYNVLASLVIA
+16 KVQKKYNVLASLVIA

-37 GFGTSGLSKQ
+37 GFGASDLSKQ
-47 ANNLFGVKGT
+47 AYNLFGVKGT

-65 WTSEQDKKGN
+65 WTKEQDKHGN
-75 VTRIQAK
+75 ESRVQAR

-105 YKAVVGEKDY
+105 YKDVVGEKDY
-115 KKATTAVFKAGYATD
+115 QKATAAVAKGGYATD
-130 IHYPSKLNSIIEKYN
+130 INYATKLNSIIFTYKLTQYDN
-145 LTKYDGEIVPDVPDV
+145 LDDL
-160 PEEPSEPETPTKP
+160 PEEPSEPETPTGP
-173 TYPSK
+173 EYPSK
-178 EYDGKDM
+178 EYDGIDM
-185 PLNQHLP
+185 PLNQNLP

-232 TLPRTQEN
+232 TLPRTQQN
-240 ATEFELLVV
+240 AAEFEQLVV

-272 HQENGVLTKTVTAAH
+272 HQENGMLTKTVTAAH

-306 SIKEALDIALKGT
+306 GIKEALDIALKGT
-319 DFKYVIHAKDGE
+319 DFKYVIHAKAGE
-331 ISSAEQ
+331 IPSAEQ
-337 ENFGEKNSTEL
+337 ENFGEKNSIEL
-348 MDEIIEDYDIE
+348 MDEIIEDYGIE

-369 YKKMGQEIDFVLDSR
+369 YKKMGQVIDFVLDSR

-412 DSVSKSK
+412 DSVSESK
-419 DDSKTTKDEKEAS
+419 GDGKTTQDE

-469 DERYKKSSSIISALK
+469 DERYKKAGSIISALK

-554 TFANFRKDIQRITVD
+554 TFANFRKDIQRINVD
-569 QAKQVKNLQ
+569 QVKKMKNLQ

>member
-1 MAAADFIKK
+1 MAAVDFIKK

-16 KVYKKYNVLASLVIA
+16 KVQKKYKVLASLVIA

-37 GFGTSGLSKQ
+37 GFGSSDLAKQ
-47 ANNLFGVKGT
+47 AYNLFGVKGT

-65 WTSEQDKKGN
+65 WTKEQDKHGN
-75 VTRIQAK
+75 ETRLQTR

-115 KKATTAVFKAGYATD
+115 KKATAAVAKGGYATD
-130 IHYPSKLNSIIEKYN
+130 INYALKLNSIIFTYKLTQYDN
-145 LTKYDGEIVPDVPDV
+145 LDDL
-160 PEEPSEPETPTKP
+160 PEEPSEPEIPSGP
-173 TYPSK
+173 DYPSK

-204 KDGKDVIEITGVS
+204 KDGNEVIEITGVS

-240 ATEFELLVV
+240 GAEFELLIV
-249 DNILYLDEKK
+249 DNVLYLDEKK

-272 HQENGVLTKTVTAAH
+272 HQENGVLTKTITAAH

-319 DFKYVIHAKDGE
+319 DFKYVIHAKAGE
-331 ISSAEQ
+331 IPSAEQ

-348 MDEIIEDYDIE
+348 MDEIIEDYGIE

-389 ITITT
+389 ITITI

-412 DSVSKSK
+412 ESVSKSK
-419 DDSKTTKDEKEAS
+419 DDSKTTENEKEAS

-469 DERYKKSSSIISALK
+469 DERYKKAGSIISALK

-492 MTVEVEFQKIYEP
+492 MTVEVKFQKIYEP
-505 KLLEI
+505 KMLEI

>member
-75 VTRIQAK
+75 VTRIQAR

-89 AESLA
+89 AESLS

-115 KKATTAVFKAGYATD
+115 KKATTAVSKAGYATD

-173 TYPSK
+173 TYPSR

-185 PLNQHLP
+185 PLNQNLP

-240 ATEFELLVV
+240 VAEFELLIV
-249 DNILYLDEKK
+249 DNVLYLDEKK

-319 DFKYVIHAKDGE
+319 DFKYVIHAKDGD
-331 ISSAEQ
+331 IPSVEQ

-348 MDEIIEDYDIE
+348 MDEIIEDYGIE

-369 YKKMGQEIDFVLDSR
+369 YKKMGQVIDFVLDSR

-412 DSVSKSK
+412 DSVSESK
-419 DDSKTTKDEKEAS
+419 GDGKDQKEVK

-469 DERYKKSSSIISALK
+469 DERYKKAGSIISALK

-554 TFANFRKDIQRITVD
+554 TFANFRKDIQRISVD

>member
-37 GFGTSGLSKQ
+37 GFGASDLSKQ
-47 ANNLFGVKGT
+47 AYNLFGIKGT

-65 WTSEQDKKGN
+65 WTKEQDKQGN
-75 VTRIQAK
+75 ETRVQAP
-82 FRKYPSY
+82 FRKYPSFV
-89 AESLA
+89 ESLE

-115 KKATTAVFKAGYATD
+115 QKATAAVAKGGYATD
-130 IHYPSKLNSIIEKYN
+130 INYATKLNSIIFTYK
-145 LTKYDGEIVPDVPDV
+145 LTQYDNVDDLT
-160 PEEPSEPETPTKP
+160 EEPSEPETPTGP
-173 TYPSK
+173 DYPSR
-178 EYDGKDM
+178 EYDGVDI
-185 PLNQHLP
+185 PLNQNLP

-240 ATEFELLVV
+240 VAEFELLIV
-249 DNILYLDEKK
+249 DNVLYLDEKK

-319 DFKYVIHAKDGE
+319 DFKYVIHAKEGE

-407 AQKET
+407 AQKEI
-412 DSVSKSK
+412 DSASESKN
-419 DDSKTTKDEKEAS
+419 DGKTTEDGEKD
-432 KDEEKEPEYVFE
+432 PEYVFE

-569 QAKQVKNLQ
+569 QVKQVKNLQ

>member
-1 MAAADFIKK
+1 MAAAVDFIKK
-10 LAPGAQ
+10 LAPGAK
-16 KVYKKYNVLASLVIA
+16 KVQKKYKVLASLVIA

-37 GFGTSGLSKQ
+37 GFGSSDLSKQ
-47 ANNLFGVKGT
+47 AYNLFGIKGT

-65 WTSEQDKKGN
+65 WTKEQDKQGN
-75 VTRIQAK
+75 ETRVQAP
-82 FRKYPSY
+82 FRKYPSF
-89 AESLA
+89 AESLE

-115 KKATTAVFKAGYATD
+115 QKATAAVAKGGYATD
-130 IHYPSKLNSIIEKYN
+130 INYAMKLNSIIFTYK
-145 LTKYDGEIVPDVPDV
+145 LTQYDNDDGL
-160 PEEPSEPETPTKP
+160 PEEPSEPETPTGP
-173 TYPSK
+173 DYPSR
-178 EYDGKDM
+178 EYDGIDM
-185 PLNQHLP
+185 PLNQNLP

-232 TLPRTQEN
+232 TLPRTKEN
-240 ATEFELLVV
+240 AAEFELLVV

-272 HQENGVLTKTVTAAH
+272 HQENGMLTKTVTAAH

-319 DFKYVIHAKDGE
+319 DFKYVIHAKEGE
-331 ISSAEQ
+331 IASAEQ

-407 AQKET
+407 AQKEI
-412 DSVSKSK
+412 DSASESK
-419 DDSKTTKDEKEAS
+419 DDDKTTE
-432 KDEEKEPEYVFE
+432 DEEKEPEYVFE

-530 TFEDDLRVVSIQ
+530 TFEDDLRVVSLQ

-569 QAKQVKNLQ
+569 QVKQVKNLQ

>member
-16 KVYKKYNVLASLVIA
+16 KVFKKYNVLASLVIA

-37 GFGTSGLSKQ
+37 GFGASDLSKQ
-47 ANNLFGVKGT
+47 AYNLFGVKGT

-65 WTSEQDKKGN
+65 WTKEQDKYGN
-75 VTRIQAK
+75 ETRVQAR

-105 YKAVVGEKDY
+105 YKDVVGEKDY
-115 KKATTAVFKAGYATD
+115 QKATAAVAKGGYATD
-130 IHYPSKLNSIIEKYN
+130 INYATKLNSIIFTYK
-145 LTKYDGEIVPDVPDV
+145 LTQYDTFDDVPD
-160 PEEPSEPETPTKP
+160 EPSEPETPTGP
-173 TYPSK
+173 DYPSK

-185 PLNQHLP
+185 PLNQNLP

-204 KDGKDVIEITGVS
+204 KDGKEVIEITGAS
-217 VDFTADPTGKKSFSF
+217 VDFTVDTTGKKSFTFSLVR
-232 TLPRTQEN
+232 TLEN

-272 HQENGVLTKTVTAAH
+272 HQENGMLTKTVTAAH
-287 IFSVLLINNRIE
+287 IFTVLLINNRIE
-299 KTVSKKL
+299 NTVSKKL

-412 DSVSKSK
+412 DSDSESKG
-419 DDSKTTKDEKEAS
+419 DDKTTEDEKEVK

-530 TFEDDLRVVSIQ
+530 TFEDDLRVISFQ

-554 TFANFRKDIQRITVD
+554 TFANFRKDIQRINVD
-569 QAKQVKNLQ
+569 QVKKMKNLQ